1 LNASTLLIGAGNLTY
16 FISGTPSSAGTAS
29 FAINIGGQ
37 NCSFTVTVNTL
48 ASQYAANSV
57 FCAAGITPIVNVT
70 NPATGKIW
78 MDRNLGASQVAI
90 SSTDANGYGDL
101 YQWGRRTDGHQCRNS
116 SVTVTLSSSDQPLNA
131 NFILISSTPLDWRSP
146 QNSNLWQG
154 INGVN
159 NPCPN
164 GYRLPTTT
172 ELDQERLSW
181 ASNTSA
187 GAFASPLK
195 LSLGGNRAYNT
206 GAIQATGVLGFYWSS
221 NVTLTGSSFLIIG
234 TSAHTAIQNNNPRSY
249 GASVRCIKD

>member
-1 LNASTLLIGAGNLTY
+1 
-16 FISGTPSSAGTAS
+16 
-29 FAINIGGQ
+29 
-37 NCSFTVTVNTL
+37 
-48 ASQYAANSV
+48 
-57 FCAAGITPIVNVT
+57 
-70 NPATGKIW
+70 
-78 MDRNLGASQVAI
+78 
-90 SSTDANGYGDL
+90 
-101 YQWGRRTDGHQCRNS
+101 
-116 SVTVTLSSSDQPLNA
+116 
-131 NFILISSTPLDWRSP
+131 LDWRSP

-234 TSAHTAIQNNNPRSY
+234 TSAQTAIQNNNPRSY
-249 GASVRCIKD
+249 GASVRCIKN